1 MKNIIRV
8 WIALAL
14 SFTLFSQSPST
25 NLVPVLKVFVANATE
40 QNRVAQSPRRLVTR
54 TVATTSA
61 PQVSMAVS
69 ALVAQNSP
77 NREANVRNV
86 GRLLAGE
93 LAPSWSWTDPKALRV
108 LTNSTV
114 GAEQLVK
121 YDQMLGI
128 TTGEGLW
135 GWNGFVVSLQARLGV
150 YRDEKGT
157 VLHPHI
163 SLDWGNSEGDPANVW
178 IRHVSVNR
186 FGRERF
192 SATYRFT
199 EYWDGSTAVLSPGL
213 RGFRSGSTNALE
225 EGDVIGAFKALH
237 WIGPGIA
244 TEAYFMN
251 PYDTGANNFPLRYV
265 AHESVTHTIEVFWGN
280 PDEDGTLLKRLV
292 LTPVDEIKI
301 TPDGG
306 LMIVQK
312 SQFAKY
318 ILWTGSDLSE
328 RPAGGPADSQDGS
341 LPVNQVAYPMGW
353 GAPGVSLSF
362 LMLSPL
368 HWNDPVT
375 PFWGSGYY
383 FK

>member
-1 MKNIIRV
+1 VKNIIRV

-25 NLVPVLKVFVANATE
+25 NIVPVLKVRVANAT
-40 QNRVAQSPRRLVTR
+40 RPPLAQSPRRLVTR
-54 TVATTSA
+54 SVVTGSA
-61 PQVSMAVS
+61 PQVSMTVS
-69 ALVAQNSP
+69 ALVAENSP
-77 NREANVRNV
+77 NRAENVRNV

-108 LTNSTV
+108 LTNSST
-114 GAEQLVK
+114 GTEQLVK

-135 GWNGFVVSLQARLGV
+135 GWGGTISSRYIPTNPR
-150 YRDEKGT
+150 RDEKGT

-163 SLDWGNSEGDPANVW
+163 SLDWGNAEGDPAQVW

-225 EGDVIGAFKALH
+225 EGDVVGAFKALH

-251 PYDTGANNFPLRYV
+251 PYDTGANNFPLRYA
-265 AHESVTHTIEVFWGN
+265 AHEAVTHTVEVFWGN
-280 PDEDGTLLKRLV
+280 PDEDGVLLKRLV
-292 LTPVDEIKI
+292 LTPVDEIHRS
-301 TPDGG
+301 GAG
-306 LMIVQK
+306 LVLVAK
-312 SQFAKY
+312 SQFAHY
-318 ILWTGSDLSE
+318 LYWAGESLSE
-328 RPAGGPADSQDGS
+328 PPGSGRTDSADGTV
-341 LPVNQVAYPMGW
+341 PVGRVIYP
-353 GAPGVSLSF
+353 PGYGTDSNSF
-362 LMLSPL
+362 LMLSTL